1 MSSGVVRSMR
11 VARRGILFGAA
22 IVAWLFLIQPSF
34 REETRT
40 FPASLQEAPALLDDG
55 VLPGVSWQ
63 VLAPRHRGTSPVPL
77 TVLFTP
83 GWLGPVEVR
92 IETPRGCH
100 ATVTPARGIPWPQ
113 ALPPLRIGDWCAVTI
128 TGPHGRSAE
137 ASYVRVPL
145 PKLEAGM
152 WEPDLLD
159 LGLPAVAILRGGAD
173 LPVATLRAGVTQV
186 PERGPSATMARA
198 REW

>member
-1 MSSGVVRSMR
+1 MKTSVLATIVCVVL
-11 VARRGILFGAA
+11 ATA
-22 IVAWLFLIQPSF
+22 IIHWRPK
-34 REETRT
+34 E
-40 FPASLQEAPALLDDG
+40 QEAPPLAPTTTTAA
-55 VLPGVSWQ
+55 VLVEPAICWQ

-113 ALPPLRIGDWCAVTI
+113 ALPPLRVGDWCAVTI
-128 TGPHGRSAE
+128 KGPHGRTAE
-137 ASYVRVPL
+137 AACVRVPL

-152 WEPDLLD
+152 GEPDFLD
-159 LGLPAVAILRGGAD
+159 LGLPALAILRGGAD
-173 LPVATLRAGVTQV
+173 LPVASLRAGVTEV
-186 PERGPSATMARA
+186 PERGASATMARA